1 MEYEAVIGIETHV
14 ELATDS
20 KMFCGC
26 PARFGADPN
35 TNVCPVCLGL
45 PGALPVPNEKAIEW
59 IVAIGLALECE
70 IVPLSQFHRKN
81 YFYAD
86 QPKNYQISQFDVPVC
101 SGGRLTVDVEGRTT
115 QVRINRVHMEEDTG
129 KMIHVG
135 GGGRITDADHS
146 LLDYNR
152 SGVPLV
158 EIVTEPDLSTPEQAR
173 AFAQELQ
180 AIVLALGVSDAK
192 LEEGSMRFDGNVSVR
207 PRGTPD
213 MGVKVEVKNM
223 NSFRSLERALA
234 FEIQRQT
241 AALEAGE
248 PILQETRH
256 WDEGAGVTGSMRS
269 KEESSDYRY
278 FPEPDL
284 VPIEITDTRR
294 ESIRKALPELPAAQR
309 FRLSALG
316 IDPASI
322 AVLLSGGSK
331 LVGMVDSAVAA
342 GADARTIANWA
353 TGEVTAYLRRE
364 SVDLAATPL
373 TGEHLSELERL
384 YAAGDLSS
392 TAAKQVLVGVLAG
405 EGRPAEV
412 ARDRDLIQISDTVA
426 LEGEIDRVLAD
437 HPDEYQRLQAGDPK
451 VTGFLVGQVMK
462 ATAGKADPKVVSTLL
477 RQKVSG

>member
-1 MEYEAVIGIETHV
+1 MEFEAVIGIETHV
-14 ELATDS
+14 ELATKS

-45 PGALPVPNEKAIEW
+45 PGALPVPNETAIEW
-59 IVAIGLALECE
+59 IVAIGLALDCE

-86 QPKNYQISQFDVPVC
+86 QPKNYQISQFDIPVC
-101 SGGRLTVDVEGRTT
+101 SGGTLTIEVDGEPAR
-115 QVRINRVHMEEDTG
+115 VRINRVHMEEDTG

-152 SGVPLV
+152 AGVPLV

-207 PRGTPD
+207 PRGTRD

-234 FEIQRQT
+234 FEIDRQAT
-241 AALEAGE
+241 ALQAGE
-248 PILQETRH
+248 AIVQETRH
-256 WDEGAGVTGSMRS
+256 WDEGAGITGSMRS

-284 VPIEITDTRR
+284 VPIEITETRR
-294 ESIRKALPELPAAQR
+294 ESIRRVLPELPAAQR
-309 FRLSALG
+309 LRLSALG

-322 AVLLSGGSK
+322 AVLISGGSK
-331 LVGMVDSAVAA
+331 LTGMFDRAVDA
-342 GADARTIANWA
+342 GADPRTIANWI

-364 SVDLAATPL
+364 SVDLSDTPL
-373 TGEHLSELERL
+373 TGEYLFELERL
-384 YAAGDLSS
+384 SAAGDLSS

-405 EGRPAEV
+405 EGSPAEV
-412 ARDRDLIQISDTVA
+412 AKSRDLIQISDAAA
-426 LEGEIDRVLAD
+426 LESVIDRVLAD
-437 HPDEYQRLQAGDPK
+437 HPDEHQRLAAGDAK

-462 ATAGKADPKVVSTLL
+462 ATAGKADPKMVSAMLH
-477 RQKVSG
+477 RKAPG